1 MLGTLLFKK
10 SGDNMKK
17 FLFTV
22 LFLLCVIIGGL
33 GFFVVRSF
41 NADNF
46 QKQII
51 KTVSEV
57 TGREFNVMGATY
69 VDWVPSPEIILNDVT
84 LSNTKGSTRGV
95 MLSIP
100 RVSIQLTWKSLLKNP
115 LVIDKITV
123 ENPVLYL
130 ERTAP
135 EKVNWNFSFIGK
147 NAIESSMLGVN
158 SNFVQ
163 TRIDNLQVK
172 NGVLNYVNAVT
183 NSTIEL
189 LNINGKI
196 TLDSL
201 QGPYLFNGSV
211 QGGENSFLT
220 RLSINQLTTDI
231 PVPFSLEMKAKDESL
246 SLNLDG
252 QFLTQS
258 KKLDLSADGSFFV
271 KKPNEIL
278 KTLGFLQLN
287 SALNIPAQGG
297 LTYTAQNGID
307 SIKNFT
313 VRFGDNEDSVALTAS
328 VSREDKSGSM
338 FYTGSFAINHLD
350 YAQWTDIINYLKKQD
365 LNDPKNPNFDMKMNA
380 QKITYQKNVFKD
392 ASMSLSKSGNRLV
405 IHYLN
410 AMLAGETELSSSG
423 GTLVEGEKE
432 GLSLIVNLKSKN
444 FKDLLATYTDTK
456 DIPTSVLNSAQM
468 SANIL
473 MWKDLMDVDI
483 TSFET
488 GGSVVSGKMQ
498 ILTDKKPTIH
508 FDGSV
513 KNVNLDNYTGYKHR
527 AEKTNILDV
536 IPSIKSYF
544 RNAEY
549 LTKFNSKFNLDLK
562 DVTAHQLPISN
573 GKLSG
578 SLEDGVLKISE
589 FRATGVAMAALL
601 AAGEIENVA
610 TDEQKIKNLRLDFNT
625 NDLKL
630 FLDRANLV
638 SNNQFLNQTNSIST
652 TLQVTEDQNV
662 WNGSLR
668 NKIGDLETR
677 FTGSI
682 NYEGETIDAKDLNVE
697 ITYPSFQ
704 QFLKNVLLAKKINN
718 SIEGAFEFKGVVNG
732 NLQNLKLSD
741 TDVQIGTSHLSLA
754 GDIKNTSGQKSI
766 DLKVKTPSFDV
777 DRFILNDFKN
787 VLAEGPLGNTAFNF
801 SLLDL
806 WKIKLQLDAGQLLW
820 HSKEL
825 KNASLKLNIQDKQLT
840 LENLTGVPS
849 IDGSALK
856 ATGTL
861 SWAGVP
867 HLKTNIDLSGLELGA
882 NILTGGK
889 TSFGNG
895 ILTFSGDFSMMGQSP
910 NEMRKNLSGSGKMNI
925 ENSLWVGS
933 DIQKVPALI
942 AKTTKERAQQH
953 VFDTE
958 MSRYLNSGKT
968 MLSSLVGNFT
978 IDKGVFKMM
987 DASLKADAFYS
998 NPMQIVYNI
1007 PAKAIE
1013 VSVPITL
1020 AEYGDLPP
1028 FALSLK
1034 GNLSNPVYQTNFV
1047 DLSNA
1052 VEDIVQQG
1060 NTKIAEQL
1068 QKEKEQLAKITLN
1081 ERALRIKQAITDARN
1096 AVKIADEK
1104 LFAGDNDSAA
1114 FLLQNARDALAIV
1127 NQLSVKEKLTDA
1139 QYIQLME
1146 QSRLAVLKAKEA
1158 IDEAVRDLYFEDRKQ
1173 VQTFLK
1179 QAQEML
1185 LQIKAIHDTN
1195 SEIEIVSKLLVPVEQ
1210 YVSVLKETNLKFS
1223 NDVSQ
1228 DEHDE
1233 LMQIAREAF
1242 SKIVHAYE
1250 YVARFEPEG
1259 VERIVPV
1266 SVKQVPNQGD
1276 LSIEKEETA
1285 SEKTVTD
1292 NYVPKFQGQIIRR

>member
-1 MLGTLLFKK
+1 
-10 SGDNMKK
+10 MKK
-17 FLFTV
+17 FLLTV

-33 GFFVVRSF
+33 GFFIVRSF

-46 QKQII
+46 QKQIV

-69 VDWVPSPEIILNDVT
+69 VDWVPSPEIVLNDVT
-84 LSNTKGSTRGV
+84 LANSKGSTRGV

-130 ERTAP
+130 ERTSP
-135 EKVNWNFSFIGK
+135 EKVNWNFSFMGK
-147 NAIESSMLGVN
+147 NAIENSMLGIN
-158 SNFVQ
+158 NNFVQ

-172 NGVLNYVNAVT
+172 NGVLNYVNSVT

-201 QGPYLFNGSV
+201 QGPYMFDGSI

-220 RLSINQLTTDI
+220 RVTVNQLTTDI
-231 PVPFSLEMKAKDESL
+231 PVPFSVEMKAKDESL

-278 KTLGFLQLN
+278 KTLGLLQLN
-287 SALNIPAQGG
+287 SSLNIPTQGG
-297 LTYTAQNGID
+297 LTYTSQNGVD

-313 VRFGDNEDSVALTAS
+313 VRFGDNDDSVALTAS

-338 FYTGSFAINHLD
+338 FYTGSFAINHFD
-350 YAQWTDIINYLKKQD
+350 YAQWTDIINHLKKQD
-365 LNDPKNPNFDMKMNA
+365 LNDPKNPNFDVKMNA

-392 ASMSLSKSGNRLV
+392 ASMSLSKTGDRMI

-410 AMLAGETELSSSG
+410 AMLDGETELASSG
-423 GTLVEGEKE
+423 GTLIEGEKE
-432 GLSLIVNLKSKN
+432 GLSLLVNLKSKN
-444 FKDLLATYTDTK
+444 FKQLLASYTDTK
-456 DIPTSVLNSAQM
+456 DIPTNVLNTAQM
-468 SANIL
+468 NANIL
-473 MWKDLMDVDI
+473 VWKDLVDVDI

-488 GGSVVSGKMQ
+488 GGSVVAGKMQ
-498 ILTDKKPTIH
+498 ILNDKKPTIH

-513 KNVNLDNYTGYKHR
+513 KNINLDNYTGYKHS
-527 AEKTNILDV
+527 AEKTDILDV
-536 IPSIKSYF
+536 VPAIKSYF
-544 RNAEY
+544 SDAEY

-562 DVTAHQLPISN
+562 DVTVRQLPILN
-573 GKLSG
+573 GKLVG
-578 SLEDGVLKISE
+578 SLENGLLKVSE

-601 AAGEIENVA
+601 AAAEIENVA
-610 TDEQKIKNLRLDFNT
+610 TEDQKIKNLRLDFNT

-652 TLQVTEDQNV
+652 SLQVTEDQNV
-662 WNGSLR
+662 WSGSLR
-668 NKIGDLETR
+668 NKVGDLETR
-677 FTGSI
+677 FTGSV
-682 NYEGETIDAKDLNVE
+682 NYAEKMVDAKDLNVE

-704 QFLKNVLLAKKINN
+704 QFLKNVLLTKKINN
-718 SIEGAFEFKGVVNG
+718 SIEGSFAFKGVVNG
-732 NLQNLKLSD
+732 TLQNFKLSN
-741 TDVQIGTSHLSLA
+741 TDIQIGTSHLSLD
-754 GDIKNTSGQKSI
+754 GEIKNTTAQKQV
-766 DLKVKTPSFDV
+766 DLKVKTPSFDM

-849 IDGSALK
+849 VDGSSLK

-867 HLKTNIDLSGLELGA
+867 HLKANVDLSGLELGA

-910 NEMRKNLSGSGKMNI
+910 NEMRKNMSGSGKVNI

-933 DIQKVPALI
+933 DIQKIPALI
-942 AKTTKERAQQH
+942 AKTIKERAQQH

-958 MSRYLNSGKT
+958 LARYLNSGKT

-978 IDKGVFKMM
+978 IDKGIFKMM
-987 DASLKADAFYS
+987 DASLKADTFYS
-998 NPMQIVYNI
+998 NPMQVVYNI
-1007 PAKAIE
+1007 PSKTIE

-1034 GNLSNPVYQTNFV
+1034 GSSSNPVYQTNFV

-1081 ERALRIKQAITDARN
+1081 ERALRIQQAITEARD
-1096 AVKIADEK
+1096 AVKTADEK

-1114 FLLQNARDALAIV
+1114 FLLQNARDALSIV

-1173 VQTFLK
+1173 VQTFLN

-1185 LQIKAIHDTN
+1185 LQIKFIHETN
-1195 SEIEIVSKLLVPVEQ
+1195 PEIEIVSKLLVPVEQ
-1210 YVSVLKETNLKFS
+1210 YVNVLKETNLKFS
-1223 NDVSQ
+1223 NDISQ

-1233 LMQIAREAF
+1233 LMQAARDAF

-1259 VERIVPV
+1259 VERIIPV
-1266 SVKQVPNQGD
+1266 SVKHVPNQD
-1276 LSIEKEETA
+1276 NLASQNEEHVRDEN
-1285 SEKTVTD
+1285 SSD
-1292 NYVPKFQGQIIRR
+1292 NYVPKFQGQIMRM